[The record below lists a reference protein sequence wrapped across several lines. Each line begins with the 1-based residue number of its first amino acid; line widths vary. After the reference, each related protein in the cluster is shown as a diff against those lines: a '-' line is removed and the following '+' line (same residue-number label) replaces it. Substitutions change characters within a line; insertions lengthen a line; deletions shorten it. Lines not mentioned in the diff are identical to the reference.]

1 MPQLTVRNVPE
12 DVIEAIREEAA
23 EGGTSMN
30 AIVRLALQEHVEQ
43 RRWQKRVEDIIPE
56 MDALRARIE
65 KRHGGLL
72 DESWPIIREFRDR

>member
-1 MPQLTVRNVPE
+1 MSQLTVRNVPE

-23 EGGTSMN
+23 EGDTSMN
-30 AIVRLALQEHVEQ
+30 AVIRLALQKHVEQ
-43 RRWQKRVEDIIPE
+43 RQWQKRAQDIIPE